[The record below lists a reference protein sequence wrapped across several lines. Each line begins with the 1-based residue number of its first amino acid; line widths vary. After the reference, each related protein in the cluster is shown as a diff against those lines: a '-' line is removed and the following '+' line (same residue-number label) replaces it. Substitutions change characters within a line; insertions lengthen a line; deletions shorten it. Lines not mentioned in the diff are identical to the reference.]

1 MNISRPA
8 PITLEDH
15 TEETSEQ
22 TGSLWAR
29 RVSIDDYVVIQGNV
43 PSLGDYT
50 VWNCNI
56 ETLDVSIYFLIYSL
70 VPRMSPS
77 LCSTQYICVGIP
89 DIGWRFS

>member
-1 MNISRPA
+1 MNILKPA

-29 RVSIDDYVVIQGNV
+29 KVSIDDYVVIQGNV
-43 PSLGDYT
+43 PSLGDYI

-56 ETLDVSIYFLIYSL
+56 ETLDVSLCFPIYSII
-70 VPRMSPS
+70 SPGPS
-77 LCSTQYICVGIP
+77 ASCSM
-89 DIGWRFS
+89 